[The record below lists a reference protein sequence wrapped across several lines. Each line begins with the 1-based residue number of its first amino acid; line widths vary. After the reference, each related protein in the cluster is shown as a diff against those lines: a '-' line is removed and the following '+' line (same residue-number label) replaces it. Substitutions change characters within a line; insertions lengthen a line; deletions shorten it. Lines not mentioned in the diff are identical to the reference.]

1 MLPIIRRVRAPLFL
15 AAAALTLLCNAAL
28 ARDIALQPPSQVFGE
43 LFHRVQ
49 TERIFPD
56 SKTFADAIP
65 KAAPAEILRR
75 YEESKSSKD
84 FSLADFVAANFTMPA
99 AAASDF
105 RTAPGEEVR
114 AHVDRL
120 WPDLTRM
127 PRETQGYDSLL
138 PLATRFVVPGGR
150 YRELYYWD
158 SYFTMVGLQVS
169 GRDDLVS
176 DMVENFADL
185 IDRFGHIPNGT
196 RTYYLSRSQPPFF
209 AAMVELQ
216 AERVGIR
223 ALLRR
228 LPQLEREYAFW
239 MEGSESLAPG
249 AAHRRVVRLADGTL
263 LNRYWDDLAIPRD
276 ESYLEDLET
285 ARESGRPA
293 TQVYR
298 DLRAAAESGWDFGS
312 RWLADGK
319 TLASIRTTEIAPVD
333 LNSLLY
339 RLEVVIARGCKAAS
353 RPDCVKNMTAKAQQR
368 RRAVVRL
375 MWDEQ
380 LGAFV
385 DYEWRTGKRSKQLTA
400 AAAYPLY
407 FELADKR
414 QSARVAQAIRDTLLM
429 PHGLGTTTERTGQQ
443 WDLPNGWAPLHWVA
457 IEGLRR
463 NGEAELAETLAARWV
478 AENVRLYCNTGKL
491 VEKYNVVEAGAGAGG
506 EYPVQ
511 DGFGWTNAVLVKLL
525 AIYPK
530 LGGKRYEFTGADC
543 GASPR

>member
-1 MLPIIRRVRAPLFL
+1 MLPIIRRIRAPLFL
-15 AAAALTLLCNAAL
+15 AIASFTLLVNAAA
-28 ARDIALQPPSQVFGE
+28 ARDVAPRPPSQVFGA

-49 TERIFPD
+49 TERLFPD

-65 KAAPAEILRR
+65 NSEPAEILRQ
-75 YEESKSSKD
+75 YEASGNRPD
-84 FSLADFVAANFTMPA
+84 FSLEDFVAAHFTLPA

-105 RTAPGEEVR
+105 RTAPREEVR

-120 WPDLTRM
+120 WFELTRM
-127 PRETQGYDSLL
+127 PAQTQGADSLL

-150 YRELYYWD
+150 YREMYYWD
-158 SYFTMVGLQVS
+158 SYFTMLGLQVS

-185 IDRFGHIPNGT
+185 IDRYGHIPNGN

-216 AERVGIR
+216 ADRAGNR
-223 ALLRR
+223 ALLTR

-239 MEGSESLAPG
+239 MEGSEGLARG

-263 LNRYWDDLAIPRD
+263 LNRYWDNLAIPRD

-285 ARESGRPA
+285 ARQSGRPA

-319 TLASIRTTEIAPVD
+319 TLASIRTTEIIPVD

-339 RLEVVIARGCKAAS
+339 RLEIVIARGCKAAA
-353 RPDCVKNMTAKAQQR
+353 RPDCEKDMSSKAHAR

-375 MWDEQ
+375 MWDESQ
-380 LGAFV
+380 GAFV
-385 DYEWRTGKRSKQLTA
+385 DYDWRKGAKLKQLTA
-400 AAAYPLY
+400 ATAFPLY
-407 FELADKR
+407 FGIADRR
-414 QSARVAQAIRDTLLM
+414 QSAGVAKVIRASLLM
-429 PHGLGTTTERTGQQ
+429 PHGLGTTTEKTGQQ
-443 WDLPNGWAPLHWVA
+443 WDSPNGWAPLQWIA

-463 NGEAELAETLAARWV
+463 NGEGELAETIAERWV
-478 AENVRLYCNTGKL
+478 AENVRLFCNTGKL

-525 AIYPK
+525 SMYPK
-530 LGGKRYEFTGADC
+530 LGAGRYEFTGTDC
-543 GASPR
+543 GAGAR